1 MQKEEKILPQE
12 AHLNRVLGILHVLY
26 QNKGKSTISKITQE
40 SREHIDKLFPNINAA
55 RMLGFIKIDRNEI
68 SLTKLGE
75 GVYKNDEKALEDT
88 KSRLVGIEPFK
99 TALELL
105 KENRSFRVWELAE
118 KLAENGISF
127 APEAKSNYSKLNTI
141 LLQWAVYYN
150 ILKYDGKEEKWYIMR
165 KG

>member
-1 MQKEEKILPQE
+1 M
-12 AHLNRVLGILHVLY
+12 
-26 QNKGKSTISKITQE
+26 
-40 SREHIDKLFPNINAA
+40 
-55 RMLGFIKIDRNEI
+55 
-68 SLTKLGE
+68 TKLGE

-141 LLQWAVYYN
+141 LLQWAVYYK